1 MEEKSRKWF
10 AIIIALIM
18 VAAVFYSFA
27 INLFGDTPS
36 VTLVDTGSQPGGET
50 APGGIYGSLLPVELT
65 PETVQSAVATLE
77 RYSSYQRT
85 LTVEYL
91 NNGESLGLLTANVA
105 VDGGWTRTDVS
116 YTGGVTEHSILG
128 GGDCWLWY
136 GEDPSYVTMRAAD
149 MAADLAQRIPTY
161 EDVLALDTQEITAA
175 GYESRGDLPCIYVEV
190 SQTQLGYREKFWIS
204 VDSGLLV
211 AAETSKEDQLVY
223 QMTGY
228 QVTRPLADGK
238 DSFTLPD
245 GTVLHQPED

>member
-1 MEEKSRKWF
+1 MEDKSRKWF

-36 VTLVDTGSQPGGET
+36 VTLVDTGSQQGGET

-77 RYSSYQRT
+77 RYPSYQRT

-91 NNGESLGLLTANVA
+91 RNGESLGVLSAAVA
-105 VDGGWTRTDVS
+105 VDGGWTRTDVG
-116 YTGGVTEHSILG
+116 YVGGVTEHSILG
-128 GGDCWLWY
+128 AGSCWLWY
-136 GEDPSYVTMRAAD
+136 GEGPSYVTMGAAD

-161 EDVLALDTQEITAA
+161 EDVLALDRQWITAA

-190 SQTQLGYREKFWIS
+190 YQEELGYREKYWIS
-204 VDSGLLV
+204 VGSGLLV
-211 AAETSKEDQLVY
+211 SAETYKEDQLVY

-228 QVTRPLADGK
+228 QVNRPLASGGDN
-238 DSFTLPD
+238 FTLPD